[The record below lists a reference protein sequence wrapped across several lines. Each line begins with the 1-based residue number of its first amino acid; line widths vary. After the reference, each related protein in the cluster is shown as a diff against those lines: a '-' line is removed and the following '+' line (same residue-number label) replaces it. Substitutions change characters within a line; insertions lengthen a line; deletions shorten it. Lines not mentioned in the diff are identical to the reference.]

1 MLDHLLSF
9 VMACSVKVHNHCRNS
24 IITVITAFNSGP
36 GTVKGGGYITVGACS
51 SEVAI
56 ATFFSVIKAITGNGV
71 KIQSKSLD
79 NGECTFCQGRQNS
92 HRVDVLDLHWQLL
105 KLFFGCLELAADN
118 HAL

>member
-1 MLDHLLSF
+1 M
-9 VMACSVKVHNHCRNS
+9 
-24 IITVITAFNSGP
+24 
-36 GTVKGGGYITVGACS
+36 VGACS

-56 ATFFSVIKAITGNGV
+56 ATCFSVIKAITGNSV

-92 HRVDVLDLHWQLL
+92 HWVDILDLHWQLL
-105 KLFFGCLELAADN
+105 KLFFGCLELAAEN